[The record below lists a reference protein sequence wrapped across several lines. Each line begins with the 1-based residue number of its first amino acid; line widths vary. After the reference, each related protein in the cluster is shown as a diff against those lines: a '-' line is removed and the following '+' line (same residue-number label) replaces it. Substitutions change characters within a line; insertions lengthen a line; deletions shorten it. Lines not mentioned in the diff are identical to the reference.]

1 MKLSD
6 FRQIIKN
13 ELQYGDKKVAYM
25 CSIEGN
31 IDGGMC
37 FSENEAF
44 SRCKDILNKL
54 KLNNNNYE
62 FNVIVYDGEVKLF
75 DTYDVLNKIKEE
87 L

>member
-13 ELQYGDKKVAYM
+13 ELQYGSKKVAYM
-25 CSIEGN
+25 CSVGGD

-37 FSENEAF
+37 FDENEALTK
-44 SRCKDILNKL
+44 CKDILDKL
-54 KLNNNNYE
+54 IVKDDKYE
-62 FNVIVYDGEVKLF
+62 FNIVIYNNDVKVL
-75 DTYDVLNKIKEE
+75 DTHDILNKIKLE